1 MKITKLD
8 IVEIF
13 TMSCGFSGT
22 IAVIVGASAYVS
34 GLLGVGTIHLGKVL
48 DDQRST
54 LRHMMLYGGI
64 STGAGLFA
72 TGLAVGV
79 ARTVGE
85 RLADEP
91 VFTDD
96 EIAYFKKIKPCKEC
110 KYFHGVNYNSVDL
123 ICAIH
128 PHGVDTDTCPDWES
142 R

>member
-1 MKITKLD
+1 MKIKKSA

-13 TMSCGFSGT
+13 TMSCGFSGA
-22 IAVIVGASAYVS
+22 IAVIVGATVSVS
-34 GLLGVGTIHLGKVL
+34 GFLGMGTIYLGKVL
-48 DDQRST
+48 NPQRPT
-54 LRHMMLYGGI
+54 LRQMILYGGI

-72 TGLAVGV
+72 TSLAMGV
-79 ARTVGE
+79 AKTVGE

-128 PHGVDTDTCPDWES
+128 PYGVDTDTCPDWES